1 MDISEKLNELLARL
15 MDAVKAAAEYVEEFV
30 KDALADAA
38 LYRDKP
44 EYPYIRKIRPIVRV
58 PQAYRAPVRRC
69 NPP

>member
-1 MDISEKLNELLARL
+1 MDIDKLIVLWRQLE
-15 MDAVKAAAEYVEEFV
+15 DAVKAAAEYIEELV

>member
-1 MDISEKLNELLARL
+1 MDIDKLIELWRQLE
-15 MDAVKAAAEYVEEFV
+15 DAVKAAAEYIEELV